1 MSTKKRTKLTYKEMM
16 ATIQSLA
23 MEIGQMKQHI
33 YTADMLT
40 DDYITF
46 KEDTEEFKDYLKN
59 KYDKKEEEIRN
70 DANHEKA
77 EDK

>member
-59 KYDKKEEEIRN
+59 KYDKKEEEIRD

>member
-1 MSTKKRTKLTYKEMM
+1 MM

-23 MEIGQMKQHI
+23 MEIGQMKQHV

-59 KYDKKEEEIRN
+59 KYDKKEEEIKD

>member
-1 MSTKKRTKLTYKEMM
+1 MAVKKKAKLTYKEMM
-16 ATIQSLA
+16 STIQSLA
-23 MEIGQMKQHI
+23 MEIGQMKQHV

-46 KEDTEEFKDYLKN
+46 KEDTESFKEYLKE
-59 KYDKKEEEIRN
+59 KYEKKEEELQD

>member
-1 MSTKKRTKLTYKEMM
+1 MAVKKKAKLTYKEMM
-16 ATIQSLA
+16 GTIQSLA

-33 YTADMLT
+33 YTADMLI

-46 KEDTEEFKDYLKN
+46 KEDTELFKGYLKE
-59 KYDKKEEEIRN
+59 KYEKKEEAILN

>member
-23 MEIGQMKQHI
+23 MEIGQMKQHV

-59 KYDKKEEEIRN
+59 KYDKKEEEIKD